1 VLQPRPGDVP
11 SAPPRSAIDLVSLS
25 ERVLAELCQRWFG
38 LPDTGAAPRWM
49 REGGWTEEPPAA
61 GQLPRCPGSI
71 TSSSRAI
78 FAPHPQPAVV
88 ARAQV
93 EGPRVRAAVAAML
106 KSGAQGSLT
115 QQIVAALRPGTPE
128 TVVTDTVAGMLLGF
142 PPTVHGNFLQT
153 LRQWIEGGTL
163 WQQQQALA
171 ELPLAAG
178 ANPAYERARD
188 ALRRALLDAVQQRPV
203 PEMLWRCPVEGGKVV
218 HDPAR
223 RIVLGVRSA
232 LADLPGPRAD
242 YDELAFGGSL
252 DAASPIHGRHA
263 CPGYG
268 MGVGVLLAL
277 IAGLLDAGT
286 LRPTGSPVL
295 LMLTPR

>member
-1 VLQPRPGDVP
+1 VP
-11 SAPPRSAIDLVSLS
+11 A
-25 ERVLAELCQRWFG
+25 G
-38 LPDTGAAPRWM
+38 PD
-49 REGGWTEEPPAA
+49 E
-61 GQLPRCPGSI
+61 LPRCPGSI
-71 TSSSRAI
+71 LTSSRAI
-78 FAPHPQPAVV
+78 FAPHPGAAMVQ
-88 ARAQV
+88 RAQM

-106 KSGAQGSLT
+106 KAGAQGSMT
-115 QQIVAALRPGTPE
+115 QQIVAALRPGTADS
-128 TVVTDTVAGMLLGF
+128 VITDTVAGMLLGF

-153 LRQWIEGGTL
+153 LRQWIDGGAL

-171 ELPLAAG
+171 EMPLTAG
-178 ANPAYERARD
+178 ASPAYERARD
-188 ALRRALLDAVQQRPV
+188 ALRRGLLDTMQQRPV
-203 PEMLWRCPVEGGKVV
+203 PEMLWRCPVEDGKVV

-232 LADLPGPRAD
+232 LADLPGPRCD

-252 DAASPIHGRHA
+252 DPDSPIHGRHA

-277 IAGLLDAGT
+277 LSALFDAGT